1 MLELILKKSILGLHK
16 MNSRCIQPVP
26 QSGYTGRIDDEQ
38 AVQEI
43 SPSAAG
49 DLLQGLTAGTIESN
63 VKELIYMQ

>member
-1 MLELILKKSILGLHK
+1 
-16 MNSRCIQPVP
+16 MNSHCIQPVP

-49 DLLQGLTAGTIESN
+49 DLLQGLTVGTIESN